1 VSEDYAPFDIDVTTI
16 NPGSLA
22 DQVVAH
28 IAIGGNWS
36 DWYGASAGGVA
47 YVGGFYNF
55 APNVGYVFEAALA
68 NGHARYVAEA
78 ASHEAGHLFGLSHQ
92 AEWNGPIL
100 VDPYFAGDANWAP
113 IMGVGYNSVRTTWHD
128 GPTPAGPSA
137 FQNDLAILA
146 NASNGFGYRADDYGG
161 SIATA
166 AALPVS
172 GTSVGVSGI
181 VGSTSDLDVFSFD
194 TSGGAINV
202 QLSVS
207 SVGPNLNSMLR
218 LWDSDGTLLVAA
230 APSGSL
236 GASISTTIG
245 PGTFYLV
252 AGSAGGYGNVGR
264 YTISGTVP
272 EALPPE
278 VAVSVGGVDQPNGNT
293 VDFGQTTPGS
303 PLSQVF
309 TVHNTGPGFLELTP
323 LSADDLPDGFEI
335 VANLGSTLLASGATT
350 TFELRLTAVE
360 AGMFGG
366 DLEIG
371 TSDSDE
377 NPFVLSLSGEVA
389 GPEIGLRLGSVSIA
403 DGGTAN
409 FGATFVGT
417 PLERTFTV
425 QNTGT
430 TTLTLAALNPASLPP
445 GFTLVSNL
453 GSTVLAAGESTTF
466 IVRLNGTVTGS
477 YSGQITL
484 ANDDGNESPF
494 TINLAGG
501 VTTPTRIIDNG
512 AAGNLRVGAWTLSS
526 NKGYQSDI
534 HTALKGNGSRASS
547 WTFSGMPVG
556 QYRVWATWTGGSQN
570 ATNAPFQLF
579 SGSSSAPIVRM
590 NQRTASTGLAASGAR
605 WRFLGTVNINHGW
618 VMVRLTN
625 AANGTV
631 VADAIRIV
639 HVPAPAAAALAAAHT
654 AFAAPGRAPG
664 EGSFQFTL
672 ASSEEAHVAAQP
684 AAGTIRLNVPP
695 TAGNHAQALQ
705 SILASAQS
713 SGVLHPPALEETLD
727 LLCSPRPAEEDWLAA
742 LAEA

>member
-1 VSEDYAPFDIDVTTI
+1 LTAGISPTAPLDQGQFRMRQPSDSMLTRAARRALRQRRQLTVERLEPRTLLALAPPGSELDALLSGHGGLCNCPICTGRGLEQLPPLEQSGPAGPEAAPLSALPQLSSNPSATAKLYLDFNGHFQATWGSYSNASTPVFDQDGDASTFSSGELATIQEVWARVSEDYAPFDIDVTTI

-430 TTLTLAALNPASLPP
+430 TTLTLAALNPAS
-445 GFTLVSNL
+445 
-453 GSTVLAAGESTTF
+453 
-466 IVRLNGTVTGS
+466 R
-477 YSGQITL
+477 
-484 ANDDGNESPF
+484 
-494 TINLAGG
+494 
-501 VTTPTRIIDNG
+501 
-512 AAGNLRVGAWTLSS
+512 
-526 NKGYQSDI
+526 
-534 HTALKGNGSRASS
+534 
-547 WTFSGMPVG
+547 
-556 QYRVWATWTGGSQN
+556 
-570 ATNAPFQLF
+570 
-579 SGSSSAPIVRM
+579 
-590 NQRTASTGLAASGAR
+590 
-605 WRFLGTVNINHGW
+605 
-618 VMVRLTN
+618 
-625 AANGTV
+625 
-631 VADAIRIV
+631 
-639 HVPAPAAAALAAAHT
+639 
-654 AFAAPGRAPG
+654 
-664 EGSFQFTL
+664 
-672 ASSEEAHVAAQP
+672 
-684 AAGTIRLNVPP
+684 
-695 TAGNHAQALQ
+695 
-705 SILASAQS
+705 
-713 SGVLHPPALEETLD
+713 
-727 LLCSPRPAEEDWLAA
+727 RPASRWCRTWAA
-742 LAEA
+742 RCSRPANRPPSSYG